1 MISQVSSRVFEKLE
15 VFEKLAPSRM
25 PQGFKASDFVNPCHK
40 ARNPKSKG
48 LTLGVQPNYK
58 LGQTAVRR
66 KERSICLGI
75 YHLNVNRSRMR
86 SITCMPSGMTSRQS
100 SRTGPRRR
108 RRALPPRSGPSWQP
122 SRKTRELNGCLA
134 AHGIL
139 TPLQTTFS
147 GEAVLET
154 NNSTAPGPF
163 QRSVTGTLVFGGGR
177 QTFSISLNPFSTEPF
192 DTQLG
197 KNVTTVT
204 TNAGTGTYDRASG
217 TVVVSFILFFDHS
230 VNNDN
235 VIGEAFA
242 GDSVL
247 RIDVATNKPRGNP
260 LNASGAV
267 TLVGDGVFENGF
279 LGGNTARITI
289 RGSVQPLP

>member
-1 MISQVSSRVFEKLE
+1 M
-15 VFEKLAPSRM
+15 
-25 PQGFKASDFVNPCHK
+25 
-40 ARNPKSKG
+40 
-48 LTLGVQPNYK
+48 
-58 LGQTAVRR
+58 
-66 KERSICLGI
+66 
-75 YHLNVNRSRMR
+75 
-86 SITCMPSGMTSRQS
+86 
-100 SRTGPRRR
+100 
-108 RRALPPRSGPSWQP
+108 
-122 SRKTRELNGCLA
+122 
-134 AHGIL
+134 
-139 TPLQTTFS
+139 
-147 GEAVLET
+147 
-154 NNSTAPGPF
+154 
-163 QRSVTGTLVFGGGR
+163 
-177 QTFSISLNPFSTEPF
+177 
-192 DTQLG
+192 
-197 KNVTTVT
+197 TTVT

-279 LGGNTARITI
+279 LGGDTARITI